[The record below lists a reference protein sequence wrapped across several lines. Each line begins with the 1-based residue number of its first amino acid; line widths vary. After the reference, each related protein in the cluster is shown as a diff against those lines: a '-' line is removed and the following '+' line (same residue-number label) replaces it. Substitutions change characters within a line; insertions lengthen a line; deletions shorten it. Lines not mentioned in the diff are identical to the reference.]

1 MRHIKRAASPFA
13 KPFAK
18 RGFTLVELLAVIAII
33 GTLVGLLLPA
43 VQVARE
49 AARRSSCSNNVKQ
62 IALGMH
68 GHHDARGTFP
78 FGQVKYLQRY
88 TYTDGTISFSGA
100 VSGKTR
106 VRDARTW
113 MIMICPYI
121 EMIDVY
127 DKCMTVVSLNN
138 NDLYSLAVA
147 GVKHPVFMCPSDFT
161 SGKIAGTAAGAIRG
175 FCGSYVASASST
187 AFGAAGGGDSLDGI
201 SFAQSKVKM
210 SQVTDGLSKTT
221 MLGECVTGPDTNVH
235 GHAMY
240 FNGWVGECL
249 FSTQYTPNTTVSDVL
264 QYIDDYRPWA
274 PTIGG
279 STFAAYTRSMHVD
292 GVTVAM
298 GDASV
303 RFVTNSVDAAAW
315 KAAGSRDG
323 GEQAGAI
330 E

>member
-13 KPFAK
+13 KRRPLH
-18 RGFTLVELLAVIAII
+18 GFTLVELLAVIAII

-49 AARRSSCSNNVKQ
+49 AARRSSCANNVKQ

-100 VSGKTR
+100 VSGKTV
-106 VRDARTW
+106 VREGRTW

-121 EMIDVY
+121 EMTDVY
-127 DKCMTVVSLNN
+127 DKCMTAVSLNN
-138 NDLYSLAVA
+138 NDTYGLAVA
-147 GVKHPVFMCPSDFT
+147 RVKQPIFMCPSDVT
-161 SGKIAGTAAGAIRG
+161 SGKIAGTKAGSIRG